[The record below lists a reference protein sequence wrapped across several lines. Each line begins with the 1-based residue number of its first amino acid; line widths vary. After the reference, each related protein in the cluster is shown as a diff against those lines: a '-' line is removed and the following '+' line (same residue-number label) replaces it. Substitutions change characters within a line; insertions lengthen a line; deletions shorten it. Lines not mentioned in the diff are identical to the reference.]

1 MKGTESRENLIDKFE
16 EEFDTKVLLNDPIER
31 PLSQIEK
38 TFLLHA
44 ERGDCGTV
52 QRYVQFLT

>member
-1 MKGTESRENLIDKFE
+1 MKGTESKENLIDNIE
-16 EEFDTKVLLNDPIER
+16 DEFDTNVLLNDPIER

-44 ERGDCGTV
+44 ERGDCATV
-52 QRYVQFLT
+52 KR